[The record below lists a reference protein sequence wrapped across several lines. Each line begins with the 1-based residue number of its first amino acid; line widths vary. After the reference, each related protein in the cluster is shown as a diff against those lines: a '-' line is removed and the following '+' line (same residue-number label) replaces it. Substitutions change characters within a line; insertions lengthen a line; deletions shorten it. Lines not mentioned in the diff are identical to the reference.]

1 MAERSSH
8 YRLIEAKLGEPF
20 EGFIAARRPSTSWR
34 AIAADITARTG
45 VEVGGEILRR
55 WFIDR
60 ITYEVKVD
68 AGLTAETPASAA

>member
-20 EGFIAARRPSTSWR
+20 EGFIAARRPGKSWR
-34 AIAADITARTG
+34 AIATEITQKTD
-45 VEVGGEILRR
+45 VEVTGEIVRR

-60 ITYEVKVD
+60 ITYEVKV
-68 AGLTAETPASAA
+68 A